1 MELLYVLFMYF
12 NVPIPVLRQFV
23 FNCISGHSKGTWS
36 LRSSLKR
43 FGRHFDHF
51 RKFFSLIQAAICLH
65 TEGRAHSSKK
75 TKEAATQHSMLVW
88 RAYSSRDGHAAN
100 MQAHGVCLLRPK
112 SHAASM
118 VPVWLSWHC
127 WCVLVKSH
135 VALIHPLQS
144 LHDPKLWK
152 NEVSAWEKILGL
164 HSTPY

>member
-1 MELLYVLFMYF
+1 MELLYVLFMHF
-12 NVPIPVLRQFV
+12 NMPMPILGHFV
-23 FNCISGHSKGTWS
+23 FNCILAIQRALEARG
-36 LRSSLKR
+36 SSLKR

-65 TEGRAHSSKK
+65 TEDRAHSSKK

-118 VPVWLSWHC
+118 VPVWLS
-127 WCVLVKSH
+127 
-135 VALIHPLQS
+135 
-144 LHDPKLWK
+144 
-152 NEVSAWEKILGL
+152 
-164 HSTPY
+164 